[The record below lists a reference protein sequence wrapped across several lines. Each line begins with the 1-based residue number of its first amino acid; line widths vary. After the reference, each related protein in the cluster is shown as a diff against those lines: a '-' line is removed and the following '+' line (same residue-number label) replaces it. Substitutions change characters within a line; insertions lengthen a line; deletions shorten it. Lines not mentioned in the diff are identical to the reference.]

1 MEQFDTIESILK
13 RAIELEEEAYNLY
26 LNAAA
31 DARSDPI
38 RDRLLELA
46 RVELGHKARLQD
58 ITTGNVRWAIR
69 KSKAEPVIDL
79 RLSDHL
85 VGGSLD
91 PDADFQDVLLFA
103 AGRERSAHEFYT
115 VMRDLVEDPLHKS
128 LFEMLAAE
136 ELRHKYLIEKTYE
149 EVVYQEF

>member
-115 VMRDLVEDPLHKS
+115 AMSDLVEDPLHKS

-136 ELRHKYLIEKTYE
+136 ELGHKYLIEKTYE